1 MFKFVLNF
9 PPLTGLPVLF
19 QLCEWTRDQQ
29 QEVVPWSP
37 PTTSDRPLSRS
48 SRGSPRRPPAHPQ
61 YNRES
66 SSKPQFYFT
75 LHQINLDQNLDLQ
88 IFSYYLIMN
97 LLLLLFRRPRSEYSS
112 NFRSPTKFQY
122 DGAWHGADPPHLQPT
137 RVSVCSIAL

>member
-1 MFKFVLNF
+1 MFVPICFKFFKFDLV
-9 PPLTGLPVLF
+9 F

-37 PTTSDRPLSRS
+37 PTTNDRPSSLS
-48 SRGSPRRPPAHPQ
+48 SRGSPRRPPARPL
-61 YNRES
+61 YTRES
-66 SSKPQFYFT
+66 SSKAPVL
-75 LHQINLDQNLDLQ
+75 LHSTPNLDHNLDYEFLNIISSW
-88 IFSYYLIMN
+88 IF
-97 LLLLLFRRPRSEYSS
+97 LLFRRPRSEYAS